1 MILDLGF
8 PGPFLILSGG
18 CSDWT
23 GAPLQS
29 LHAGLFPN
37 ARMEVTEG
45 AGHDTAWDRLGATL
59 ATIRSF
65 LTAPATLRPRERCE
79 AAAPCRHRHFPVKA
93 ECEAP

>member
-45 AGHDTAWDRLGATL
+45 AGHDTAWDRLGGNARHDQILSHRTCNAATPGTVRGGR
-59 ATIRSF
+59 AMPPSPF
-65 LTAPATLRPRERCE
+65 PR
-79 AAAPCRHRHFPVKA
+79 
-93 ECEAP
+93 